1 MRRVDTIV
9 LLLASVLICGRLD
22 AGMAWQ
28 VRPGPDNRVHAAE
41 AFESVALSWSASV
54 DLEVRLRASEDGI
67 HWSDWIVA
75 SIDDDGTDRS
85 EGRYL
90 TAITHFG
97 SAQRYLEIS
106 GGLPLARLSATMF
119 PPQEPRRK
127 VAAASLAIG
136 QLTARSRI
144 DWGCPDGEAAPLWRP
159 AYTTVTHAVVH
170 HTAGS
175 NSVPDWEAEVRNI
188 WYLHTHTNGWG
199 DIGYNY
205 LIDPN
210 GVIYEGRAG
219 GPGAIGAHFSCRN
232 TNTAGIALLGTF
244 TSGLPSESA
253 LDSLKRLLAELCA
266 RNRIDPAAFAYHV
279 PSALNVPTIIGHRDG
294 NASSLTCSRTEC
306 PGSALYA
313 LLPAIRSDVA
323 AIRAAMPSRRRAVRR
338 QESAPQKMPA
348 ALPSLLRLDS
358 PF

>member
-1 MRRVDTIV
+1 MKRVDRAV
-9 LLLASVLICGRLD
+9 LLLALALICGRLD
-22 AGMAWQ
+22 ADIAWQ
-28 VRPGPDNRVHAAE
+28 VRPGPDNIVHVRE
-41 AFESVALSWSASV
+41 AFESVALSWSASA

-67 HWSDWIVA
+67 HWSEWIVA
-75 SIDDDGTDRS
+75 SIDDDLTDRS
-85 EGRYL
+85 ESRYL

-97 SAQRYLEIS
+97 SAMRHLHIS
-106 GGLPLARLSATMF
+106 ASQPLARVTVTMF
-119 PPQEPRRK
+119 PPQQPRRR
-127 VAAASLAIG
+127 VVAASLAIG
-136 QLTARSRI
+136 QLTARSRS
-144 DWGCPDGEAAPLWRP
+144 DWGCPDGEAAPLWTP

-175 NSVPDWEAEVRNI
+175 NSVPDWEAEVRSI
-188 WYLHTHTNGWG
+188 WYFHTYSNGWG

-244 TSGLPSESA
+244 TSELPSAAA

-266 RNRIDPAAFAYHV
+266 GNRIDPASFAYHV

-294 NASSLTCSRTEC
+294 NASPLTCSRTEC

-323 AIRAAMPSRRRAVRR
+323 ALRASMPSRRRAVRR
-338 QESAPQKMPA
+338 QDSARQKIPMP
-348 ALPSLLRLDS
+348 
-358 PF
+358 